1 MVYPWRYRTSD
12 HNVNGI
18 KMKED
23 KFSYRQALVMG
34 GGMMTGL
41 GVGFFLLQSMGGLA
55 FVGSLMAGIGLGL
68 LFSAIIK

>member
-1 MVYPWRYRTSD
+1 
-12 HNVNGI
+12 
-18 KMKED
+18 MKED

-41 GVGFFLLQSMGGLA
+41 GVGFLLLPSMGGLA
-55 FVGSLMAGIGLGL
+55 FIGSLMAGIGLGL

>member
-1 MVYPWRYRTSD
+1 MSKNEFN
-12 HNVNGI
+12 H
-18 KMKED
+18 
-23 KFSYRQALVMG
+23 RQALAMG

>member
-1 MVYPWRYRTSD
+1 MSKNKLN
-12 HNVNGI
+12 H
-18 KMKED
+18 
-23 KFSYRQALVMG
+23 RQALAMG